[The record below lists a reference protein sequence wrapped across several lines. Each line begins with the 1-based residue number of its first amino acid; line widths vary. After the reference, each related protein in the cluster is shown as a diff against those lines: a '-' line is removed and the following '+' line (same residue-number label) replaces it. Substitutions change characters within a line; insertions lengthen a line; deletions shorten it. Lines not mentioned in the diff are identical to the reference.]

1 MKLSRRR
8 RGCGEDIWFFFL
20 IVSHHL
26 TLFLIGNKLIFSK
39 SSLIYL
45 LQYLV
50 SDLPVLI

>member
-1 MKLSRRR
+1 MKLSHRR
-8 RGCGEDIWFFFL
+8 RGCGEDIWFFL